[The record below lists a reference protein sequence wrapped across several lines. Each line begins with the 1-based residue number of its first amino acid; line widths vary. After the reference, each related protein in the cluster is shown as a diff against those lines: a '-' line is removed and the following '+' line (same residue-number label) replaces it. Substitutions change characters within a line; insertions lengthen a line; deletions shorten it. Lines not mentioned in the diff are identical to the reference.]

1 MKRRDFLQRSS
12 LISLAPLLPTV
23 ISGAARAAESK
34 VDDRILVVIQ
44 LSGGNDELNTLI
56 PFADENYVKHRKV
69 LRIAENSILKLDDS
83 VGLHPSMKAAADLFE
98 NGQLSIVQGVGYPN
112 PNRSH
117 FESMDIWQTARMNS
131 EDRTGHGWLGRAAD
145 GYGAEQSSDPD
156 SVFVGDSEIPVALR
170 GRRANSISLNSEDEL
185 RLFGSFTRPFA
196 ASNGGDLD
204 AFIRQTVDA
213 SYTAAKRLA
222 ESTPAGG
229 DADYPNSRPGKKLQ
243 LLSRML
249 KLDGGTRVFY
259 VSQGGYDTHS
269 DQLNDHSRL
278 LREFSVSLSAF
289 MKDMK
294 ESKLDDRVMVLAFS
308 EFGRR
313 VAENGSH
320 GTDHETAGPV
330 FIAGPSANNGLQ
342 GTYPSLTDL
351 DEGDLKMT
359 VDFRQVYASILQTW
373 LNVSPAPILNGSF
386 EPISI

>member
-1 MKRRDFLQRSS
+1 
-12 LISLAPLLPTV
+12 
-23 ISGAARAAESK
+23 
-34 VDDRILVVIQ
+34 
-44 LSGGNDELNTLI
+44 
-56 PFADENYVKHRKV
+56 
-69 LRIAENSILKLDDS
+69 
-83 VGLHPSMKAAADLFE
+83 
-98 NGQLSIVQGVGYPN
+98 
-112 PNRSH
+112 
-117 FESMDIWQTARMNS
+117 
-131 EDRTGHGWLGRAAD
+131 
-145 GYGAEQSSDPD
+145 
-156 SVFVGDSEIPVALR
+156 
-170 GRRANSISLNSEDEL
+170 
-185 RLFGSFTRPFA
+185 
-196 ASNGGDLD
+196 
-204 AFIRQTVDA
+204 
-213 SYTAAKRLA
+213 
-222 ESTPAGG
+222 
-229 DADYPNSRPGKKLQ
+229 
-243 LLSRML
+243 ML